1 MRVVSRGFVVA
12 VVVSSSLGC
21 EPAAHRGKDAGALR
35 PPPSD
40 AAASPAPVVPDAS
53 AQDASVDASVPRDAG
68 ATAAVDAGPGST
80 CRIAYGPAELPFWG
94 PAALSVTGA
103 ELRVVTNDSGKPRIH
118 AVPIAAPPPAVAV
131 ITPPPR
137 PTSFEAMRSPACELA
152 GKWAFC
158 QGPGGLVQRTTL
170 GGADTKAVAKGRP
183 GTRFSAAALGDTH
196 SVVATLDSRRT
207 TEGETMQAF
216 VTLDDREPMRLSED
230 GAGATTVHLVP
241 RGIGVLAVYIDA
253 RAAMLPLHARVM
265 SLQGESLALANDA
278 VVFIGGPPERGIDF
292 AVATSGR
299 SVFALLPMPKET
311 ATFGMAAVPIDDPPK
326 TDVQAIWSMYPNG
339 LDPAPL
345 ASTTRAGDGGTI
357 WVARVRPKEA
367 PPASPRVLELGRLST
382 AGVFTPVG
390 TIAEGRSVTHVALT
404 TDSHGTV
411 WVVYGDR
418 AGSYL
423 ERLVCT

>member
-1 MRVVSRGFVVA
+1 MRVLPRGFVVVLA
-12 VVVSSSLGC
+12 AWCISGC
-21 EPAAHRGKDAGALR
+21 ERESKGRDAGSAHPLPVEAAAVPATTSVRDASLDARSEDDAGAR
-35 PPPSD
+35 AQ
-40 AAASPAPVVPDAS
+40 AA
-53 AQDASVDASVPRDAG
+53 DAG
-68 ATAAVDAGPGST
+68 AAST
-80 CRIAYGPAELPFWG
+80 CRVAYGPAEMPFWG
-94 PAALSVTGA
+94 PAALSVAGA

-118 AVPIAAPPPAVAV
+118 AVPIAAPPPATAV

-137 PTSFEAMRSPACELA
+137 PTAFEAMRSPACELA

-170 GGADTKAVAKGRP
+170 GATDTLPVAKGRP
-183 GTRFSAAALGDTH
+183 GTRFSAAALGEAH
-196 SVVATLDSRRT
+196 AVVATLDSRRT

-216 VTLDDREPMRLSED
+216 VTLDDREPVRLSED
-230 GAGATTVHLVP
+230 GAGATTVHLVR

-253 RAAMLPLHARVM
+253 RAAMLPLHARAM
-265 SLQGESLALANDA
+265 SLQGENLALANDT

-292 AVATSGR
+292 AVAPAGR
-299 SVFALLPMPKET
+299 AVFALLPMPRET

-326 TDVQAIWSMYPNG
+326 TDVEAVWSMYPNG
-339 LDPAPL
+339 LDPAPI
-345 ASTTRAGDGGTI
+345 ASATRALDGGPI
-357 WVARVRPKEA
+357 WVARVRPKDA

-382 AGVFTPVG
+382 TGTFTAVG

-404 TDSHGTV
+404 TDGHGAI

-423 ERLVCT
+423 ERLICT